1 MLKDAIKKAGGC
13 RAFARKHGLN
23 ENTVA
28 AWVHRNEVPAR
39 VLLDNKSVARALTRA
54 GYRRGE

>member
-1 MLKDAIKKAGGC
+1 MLKEAIKKAGGC

-28 AWVHRNEVPAR
+28 TWVSRNAVPAR
-39 VLLDNKSVARALTRA
+39 VLLDNKTVARALARA